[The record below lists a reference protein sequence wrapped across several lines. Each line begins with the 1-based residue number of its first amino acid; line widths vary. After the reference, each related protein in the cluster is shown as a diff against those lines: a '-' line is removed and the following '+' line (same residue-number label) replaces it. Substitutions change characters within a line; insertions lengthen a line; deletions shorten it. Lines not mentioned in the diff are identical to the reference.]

1 MSPAD
6 SRPALFSGLSYEKA
20 VIWLTFGAMVWA
32 SRPFFAIVFM
42 TFIMSHVAFR
52 LVRFLSPRD
61 DGSGRARR
69 IHQAVCLLVYVVAL
83 AVGGLAAYAIVPRA
97 IEQGKWLLGQLP
109 SVNLERIRDEVMAK
123 TLGRLEYSSFRRS
136 EGFEVAFR
144 DYRAA
149 HGGALGF
156 EAARELAG
164 RIRTAFEDDLLAQ
177 ESARAREQLRK
188 SGDFPEQYRQWLL
201 ASRAPQELATNS
213 QLRERLVREYDAS
226 FTIVNG
232 PEAFEQQRTRPEFMA
247 KRQAANL
254 QRAAAEL
261 AAAGLERELAE
272 TELGARSARER
283 VAALTPAERHERF
296 RAFYQNEVP
305 RRYPGCRYS
314 LEEFSTLER
323 CTTEEVFRREL
334 HEDPMDEETLR
345 ERFRADKELELGRKH
360 ALGGLLGDT
369 SQFVRSSLPVLTGW
383 LTNAVNNVL
392 DFCFNAL
399 LSLTLSFIIVW
410 EIPDLR
416 RGLGNVRGT
425 RAETV
430 LEEIGPGI
438 TRLATVVA
446 TGFSAQFVIAVIDAL
461 AAFIVFTVLGL
472 PSPVFLGLLVM
483 VCCLVPYVGMF
494 IAAVPVLIVAL
505 QQGGLQFGLTTGF
518 WLLMVHELEAWILS
532 PRILGEFLRLRPMFV
547 ILVLFVAQPV
557 FGIWGLILGV
567 PVAVFLL
574 NDVLLRPAAPRES
587 PPNRTEP

>member
-1 MSPAD
+1 
-6 SRPALFSGLSYEKA
+6 
-20 VIWLTFGAMVWA
+20 
-32 SRPFFAIVFM
+32 M

-52 LVRFLSPRD
+52 AVRVLTPRD
-61 DGSGRARR
+61 DGSARARR
-69 IHQAVCLLVYVVAL
+69 VHQAVCLLVYLVAL
-83 AVGGLAAYAIVPRA
+83 AVGGLTAYAIGPRA
-97 IEQGKWLLGQLP
+97 IEQGKWLLGRLP
-109 SVNLERIRDEVMAK
+109 TVNLERIRDEVMAK

-136 EGFEVAFR
+136 PEFEAAFQEF
-144 DYRAA
+144 RAA
-149 HGGALGF
+149 HRGPLGF
-156 EAARELAG
+156 QAARELAG
-164 RIRTAFEDDLLAQ
+164 RVQAAFEDDLLAQ
-177 ESARAREQLRK
+177 ETARVREQLRK
-188 SGDFPEQYRQWLL
+188 SVDFPEQYRQWLL

-213 QLRERLVREYDAS
+213 ELRERLVREYDAS

-232 PEAFEQQRTRPEFMA
+232 PEAFEQQRARPEYLE
-247 KRQAANL
+247 KRQAANV
-254 QRAAAEL
+254 QRAATEL
-261 AAAGLERELAE
+261 AAAGRDRELAE
-272 TELGARSARER
+272 AELAARSARER
-283 VAALTPAERHERF
+283 MVALTPAERQERF

-305 RRYPGCRYS
+305 RLFPGCRYS
-314 LEEFSTLER
+314 LEEFGMLEQ
-323 CTTEEVFRREL
+323 CATEEDFRKAL
-334 HEDPMDEETLR
+334 HEDPLDESTLR
-345 ERFRADKELELGRKH
+345 ERFRADKELDLGRKH

-416 RGLGNVRGT
+416 RGLQNVRGT

-430 LEEIGPGI
+430 LEEIGPGMA
-438 TRLATVVA
+438 RLATVVA

-472 PSPVFLGLLVM
+472 PSPVFLSLLVL

-494 IAAVPVLIVAL
+494 IAAVPILIVAL
-505 QQGGLQFGLTTGF
+505 QQGGLQFGLTAAF
-518 WLLMVHELEAWILS
+518 WLLMIHELEAWILS

-574 NDVLLRPAAPRES
+574 NDVLLRPAAS
-587 PPNRTEP
+587 PDPAA